1 MKLYRLAIERIKPD
15 AQREAGYQERDLP
28 TIEGNLKQMERRYV
42 PAMDRQMQ
50 QYWLTEYNKLP
61 VKQRV
66 AAIDVW
72 LGDGIP
78 ATLKRLDDTKL
89 SSSEERLKW
98 FNADR
103 AAFESSQRSSDPLCG
118 GHHASITGD

>member
-1 MKLYRLAIERIKPD
+1 
-15 AQREAGYQERDLP
+15 
-28 TIEGNLKQMERRYV
+28 MERRYLSE
-42 PAMDRQMQ
+42 MDRQMQ

-103 AAFESSQRSSDPLCG
+103 AAF
-118 GHHASITGD
+118 